1 MMKVLISEEQ
11 IRKRIGELAEEIR
24 SDYEGKRPL
33 FIGVLKGSFVFLGD
47 LIREMDIDLE
57 VDFMSTSSYGDAT
70 TTSGVVRLTKD
81 LDVAIEGRDVII
93 VEDIVDT
100 GLTLRYLC
108 NLLRQ
113 RLPSS
118 LAVCTLLDKS
128 ARREVDV
135 QIDYCGF
142 DIEDGFVV
150 GYGIDYAQ
158 NYRQLPLI
166 AIIEE
171 EEHE

>member
-1 MMKVLISEEQ
+1 MKVLISEEQ

>member
-1 MMKVLISEEQ
+1 MKVLISEEQ
-11 IRKRIGELAEEIR
+11 IRKRIRELAEEIR

-158 NYRQLPLI
+158 KYRQLPLI

>member
-158 NYRQLPLI
+158 KYRQLPLI

>member
-1 MMKVLISEEQ
+1 M
-11 IRKRIGELAEEIR
+11 
-24 SDYEGKRPL
+24 
-33 FIGVLKGSFVFLGD
+33 
-47 LIREMDIDLE
+47 IREMDIDLE
-57 VDFMSTSSYGDAT
+57 VDFMSTPSYGDAT

-158 NYRQLPLI
+158 KYRQLPLI

>member
-11 IRKRIGELAEEIR
+11 IRKRIRELAEEIR

-158 NYRQLPLI
+158 KYRQLPLI

>member
-1 MMKVLISEEQ
+1 MRELLSEQ
-11 IRKRIGELAEEIR
+11 MIQTRVRELASEIR
-24 SDYEGKRPL
+24 RDYEGKKPL
-33 FIGVLKGSFVFLGD
+33 LIGILKGSFVFLSD
-47 LIREMDIDLE
+47 LIRELNMDLE
-57 VDFMSTSSYGDAT
+57 VDFMATSSYGDAT
-70 TTSGVVRLTKD
+70 TSSGVVALTKD

-100 GLTLRYLC
+100 GLTLSYLC
-108 NLLRQ
+108 RTLDQ

-118 LAVCTLLDKS
+118 LAVCALLDKS
-128 ARREVDV
+128 ARRETEV
-135 QIDYCGF
+135 QVDYCGF

-158 NYRQLPLI
+158 KFRHLPYI

-171 EEHE
+171 EVHE

>member
-1 MMKVLISEEQ
+1 MRVLLSEQQ
-11 IRKRIGELAEEIR
+11 IQERIREIATQIHT
-24 SDYEGKRPL
+24 DYEGKKPIL
-33 FIGVLKGSFVFLGD
+33 IGILKGSFVFLSD
-47 LIREMDIDLE
+47 LIRELEMELE
-57 VDFMSTSSYGDAT
+57 VDFMATSSYGDAT
-70 TTSGVVRLTKD
+70 TSSGVVQLTKD

-100 GLTLRYLC
+100 GLTLRYLRQ
-108 NLLRQ
+108 LLLQ
-113 RLPSS
+113 RFPAS

-128 ARREVDV
+128 ARRQVEVPV
-135 QIDYCGF
+135 DYCGF

-158 NYRQLPLI
+158 KYRQLRFV

-171 EEHE
+171 DFNE

>member
-1 MMKVLISEEQ
+1 MRELLSEQ
-11 IRKRIGELAEEIR
+11 MIQTRVRELASEIR
-24 SDYEGKRPL
+24 RDYEGKKPL
-33 FIGVLKGSFVFLGD
+33 LIGILKGSFVFLSD
-47 LIREMDIDLE
+47 LIRELNMDLE
-57 VDFMSTSSYGDAT
+57 VDFMATSSYGDAT
-70 TTSGVVRLTKD
+70 TSSGVVALTKD

-100 GLTLRYLC
+100 GLTLSYLC
-108 NLLRQ
+108 RTLDQ

-118 LAVCTLLDKS
+118 LAVCALLDKS
-128 ARREVDV
+128 ARRETEV
-135 QIDYCGF
+135 QVDYCGF

-158 NYRQLPLI
+158 KFRHLPHI

-171 EEHE
+171 EVHE

>member
-1 MMKVLISEEQ
+1 MKVLISEEQ

-158 NYRQLPLI
+158 KYRQLPLI